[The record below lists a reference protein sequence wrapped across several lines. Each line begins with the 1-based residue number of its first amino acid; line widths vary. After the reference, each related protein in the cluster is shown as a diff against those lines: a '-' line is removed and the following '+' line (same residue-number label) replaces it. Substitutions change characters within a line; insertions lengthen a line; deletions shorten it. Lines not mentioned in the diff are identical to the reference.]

1 MNVSNMYL
9 ETFVPILDLQK
20 TSESP
25 CNKLSN
31 TSFWWMI
38 MLSPRAL
45 FMVLSYVHQSEQL
58 GAVGKI
64 TQMTS
69 ASYKKIEVDEA
80 SWMKA
85 SLNETKTLLT
95 DSWKGYVAQK
105 VYRV

>member
-1 MNVSNMYL
+1 
-9 ETFVPILDLQK
+9 
-20 TSESP
+20 
-25 CNKLSN
+25 
-31 TSFWWMI
+31 

-85 SLNETKTLLT
+85 SLNETNTFLT
-95 DSWKGYVAQK
+95 DSRKGYVALE
-105 VYRV
+105 V

>member
-38 MLSPRAL
+38 MLLPKAL
-45 FMVLSYVHQSEQL
+45 MIISYVHQSVQL

-85 SLNETKTLLT
+85 SLNETNTFLT
-95 DSWKGYVAQK
+95 DSRKGYVALE
-105 VYRV
+105 V

>member
-1 MNVSNMYL
+1 
-9 ETFVPILDLQK
+9 
-20 TSESP
+20 
-25 CNKLSN
+25 
-31 TSFWWMI
+31 MI

-85 SLNETKTLLT
+85 SLNETNTFLT
-95 DSWKGYVAQK
+95 DSRKGYVALE
-105 VYRV
+105 V